1 MSAAIRFVTTADGVR
16 IACCTHGQGPPLV
29 YVRGWVSHLELL
41 WADES
46 YRAFFE
52 ALARAFTVMRYDTR
66 GNGLSER
73 RPARADLEA
82 LTLDLEAVIEE
93 LTPGEVTLYA
103 TAFGGPIAVAY
114 AARHPERVSRL
125 ILDGAYARGADIA
138 TAEWKDRL
146 LETFRVMPD
155 AALLLLSHRT
165 NPDARATEFRR
176 PGRFRELISAEMAAR
191 LYALAYELDVSALA
205 AAVRAPTLV
214 LHRRD
219 SLAIPVGQGRA
230 LAALIP
236 RARFVALDGM
246 QHNPWEG
253 DAGATLAAMGEFLG
267 VDIGLAPREAGAEG
281 TVTLLFTDITGST
294 SLARRRGDEHAQAVR
309 QAHNAIVRLALREH
323 DGAEVKH
330 TGDGIMA
337 SFFSA
342 AGAVRCACAIQ
353 RAVAERGD
361 PDLQVHIGLNAG
373 EPIAEEGDLFGA
385 AVDFAARICHAAE
398 PGEVLCS
405 DVVRQLCAGKG
416 FAFADRGDVAL
427 RGFDEPVRLHAVLWR
442 SPD

>member
-16 IACCTHGQGPPLV
+16 IAYCTLGLGPPLV

-41 WADES
+41 WADDAF
-46 YRAFFE
+46 RAFFE
-52 ALARAFTVMRYDTR
+52 ALARAFTVARYDAR

-82 LTLDLEAVIEE
+82 LTLDLHAVIEE
-93 LTPGEVTLYA
+93 LTPGQVTLYA
-103 TAFGGPIAVAY
+103 TAFGGPIAVMY

-125 ILDGAYARGADIA
+125 ILDGTYARGADVA

-165 NPDARATEFRR
+165 NPDSRSTEFRQ

-219 SLAIPVGQGRA
+219 SLAIPIGQGRA

-236 RARFVALDGM
+236 GARFVALDGT

-253 DAGATLAAMGEFLG
+253 DASATLAAMGEFLG
-267 VDIGLAPREAGAEG
+267 VDIDLAPREPAER
-281 TVTLLFTDITGST
+281 TVTVLFTDITGST
-294 SLARRRGDEHAQAVR
+294 SLGLRRGDERAQAVR
-309 QAHNAIVRLALREH
+309 QAHNAIVRMALKEH

-342 AGAVRCACAIQ
+342 ASAVRCACAIQ
-353 RAVAERGD
+353 RAVAQRGD

-373 EPIAEEGDLFGA
+373 EPIGEEGDLFGA

-405 DVVRQLCAGKG
+405 DVVRQLSAGKG
-416 FAFADRGDVAL
+416 FAFADRGDVLL

-442 SPD
+442 PPD